1 MDGNNSSCNRKR
13 RVSLTRAQSAELN
26 AVIGELSPNARS
38 GSELTAQVKQKLG
51 HDLGEHAIWKR
62 CRQHGHPWPG
72 GTEPRLT
79 PEESRYVDA
88 RLLKLLTAGTPG
100 KESGETINREIGKEL
115 TLPAYYARFQRL
127 ARENPELELEWVPTP
142 KAGRPWAGTEEF
154 PKDQWE
160 ACYADPVYEARKGI
174 HNRVVCRECL
184 RKALLDPCW
193 PVALYR
199 DGALEGEDGHR
210 KAFEPSMMNK
220 RGSPGS
226 RRDLPSSAAN
236 PCTPPRSRWL
246 LHGFPTPICA
256 LPCPLPRLR

>member
-199 DGALEGEDGHR
+199 DGALEG
-210 KAFEPSMMNK
+210 
-220 RGSPGS
+220 
-226 RRDLPSSAAN
+226 
-236 PCTPPRSRWL
+236 
-246 LHGFPTPICA
+246 
-256 LPCPLPRLR
+256 